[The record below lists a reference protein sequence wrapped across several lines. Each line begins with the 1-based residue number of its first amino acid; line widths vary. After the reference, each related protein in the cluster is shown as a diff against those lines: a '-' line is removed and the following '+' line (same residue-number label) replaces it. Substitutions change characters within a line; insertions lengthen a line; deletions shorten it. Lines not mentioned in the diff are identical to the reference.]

1 MACSGLLSSSAP
13 QAVLAD
19 QSALNNCIK
28 YLWTDSQA
36 QQQKLTL
43 KKKGKEGLTE
53 KSFSAVKWWCYLSTN
68 VGIFNSC

>member
-43 KKKGKEGLTE
+43 KKKGKEGLTAE
-53 KSFSAVKWWCYLSTN
+53 KDFSVKWWCYLSTN

>member
-43 KKKGKEGLTE
+43 KKKGKEGLTAE
-53 KSFSAVKWWCYLSTN
+53 KGLFSKMVVLPQY
-68 VGIFNSC
+68 

>member
-43 KKKGKEGLTE
+43 KKKKEKRDLL
-53 KSFSAVKWWCYLSTN
+53 KNPFLL
-68 VGIFNSC
+68 